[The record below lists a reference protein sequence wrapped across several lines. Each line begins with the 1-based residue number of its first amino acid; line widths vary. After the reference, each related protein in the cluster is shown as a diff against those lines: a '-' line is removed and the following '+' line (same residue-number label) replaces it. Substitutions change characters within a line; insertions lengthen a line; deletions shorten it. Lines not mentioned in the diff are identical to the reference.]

1 VSFGQS
7 APRAKPEAGAA
18 NRASIVSSPASRVVP
33 APVGRS
39 CRAFYRVNVK
49 KILRL
54 TLRTICILG
63 VALCTAFLVTQWV
76 RQTTWY
82 KERLYHL
89 LVTGDKQQKLRAA
102 SVLAEVSAE
111 DQLLRAL
118 KDENITTHE
127 MARRAVEH
135 VWFFAAG
142 REAYD
147 LMQAAYHTE
156 ERGDYKEAM
165 QILDQLVAKYPH
177 YAEAW
182 NRRASVLWQM
192 GDFKK
197 SMTDCERALRLNPN
211 HYGALQGKG
220 VCLLKLGELPEAC
233 KALRAALK
241 ISPHDKMTHE
251 SLKKCEEMLRT
262 YPPQD
267 KSVNRTDLI

>member
-1 VSFGQS
+1 M
-7 APRAKPEAGAA
+7 
-18 NRASIVSSPASRVVP
+18 P
-33 APVGRS
+33 APVGRG
-39 CRAFYRVNVK
+39 CRAFYPVSVK
-49 KILRL
+49 KYLRL
-54 TLRTICILG
+54 SLRAICILA
-63 VALCTAFLVTQWV
+63 VALCSAFLVTNWV

-89 LVTGDKQQKLRAA
+89 LLTGDKQQKLRAA

-118 KDENITTHE
+118 KEDNSTTHE

-147 LMQAAYHTE
+147 QMQAAYHTE
-156 ERGDYKEAM
+156 ERGEYQQALG
-165 QILDQLVAKYPH
+165 ILDQLVGKFPH
-177 YAEAW
+177 YAEGW

-192 GDFKK
+192 GEFKK
-197 SMTDCERALRLNPN
+197 SLTDCERALKLNPN

-233 KALRAALK
+233 RALRAALK
-241 ISPHDKMTHE
+241 ISPHDTMTRE
-251 SLKKCEEMLRT
+251 SLKKCEELLRT
-262 YPPQD
+262 YSPPD
-267 KSVNRTDLI
+267 KSARRTDLI